1 MRRHPTRCLPAAA
14 CPAFAVVLSGF
25 CRCVESGR
33 CSSVHPI
40 SACASAFQLLTGLSY
55 SSLPPAVRVVH
66 DDEDDAASRRV
77 QFHFGLTPWYNCCT
91 ARRSSMSER
100 IAPGNLQ
107 SVECAGLRY
116 RNGGVA
122 IVTRLRIVWRLL
134 AEFTQ
139 LPLQSLCMQ

>member
-1 MRRHPTRCLPAAA
+1 MTMKMMLRPG
-14 CPAFAVVLSGF
+14 GF
-25 CRCVESGR
+25 NF
-33 CSSVHPI
+33 I
-40 SACASAFQLLTGLSY
+40 SDF
-55 SSLPPAVRVVH
+55 
-66 DDEDDAASRRV
+66 
-77 QFHFGLTPWYNCCT
+77 TPWYNCCT

-139 LPLQSLCMQ
+139 LPLQSLCIQ